1 MTKTDFAQLI
11 DAYADAKAC
20 GNKYLMKKMIVELEA
35 ALNELFGESNPEQFD
50 NPLPEEFIAE

>member
-20 GNKYLMKKMIVELEA
+20 GNKYLMKKMIAELEA
-35 ALNELFGESNPEQFD
+35 ALNELFGEDASEQFY
-50 NPLPEEFIAE
+50 PTESIAR